1 MHFWRDQTEIAI
13 NLHSCARG
21 KSQARR
27 RLAGAVQI
35 CKTESARP
43 TSADWSAS
51 LQKLSFCKL
60 VQAGWVSARLNVQIL
75 ASQCGPAR
83 STAFAC
89 KNWRTGPAKLAQLG
103 RAEAIGQ
110 CKSELRSLFA
120 PKRAL
125 LFCYFCPRVN
135 RNNIPKYVYLFWVA
149 NSQTL
154 FENRILDLKFRYSE
168 KTTKIWLT
176 FHFLFDIT

>member
-1 MHFWRDQTEIAI
+1 MYHKFSFCCWIILELKQNLIWCMIRLKFARHNGTKPFWIRTPTVIF
-13 NLHSCARG
+13 L
-21 KSQARR
+21 
-27 RLAGAVQI
+27 QI
-35 CKTESARP
+35 CKTESARLLLVDG
-43 TSADWSAS
+43 SAI

-83 STAFAC
+83 TAFAC

-135 RNNIPKYVYLFWVA
+135 TYSFVLGC
-149 NSQTL
+149 
-154 FENRILDLKFRYSE
+154 KFPN
-168 KTTKIWLT
+168 KIE
-176 FHFLFDIT
+176 F

>member
-21 KSQARR
+21 KSPAR

-35 CKTESARP
+35 CKTESACP
-43 TSADWSAS
+43 SSSDGSAT
-51 LQKLSFCKL
+51 LQKLSFCK
-60 VQAGWVSARLNVQIL
+60 VVGAGLVSARLNVQIP

-83 STAFAC
+83 TPVAC
-89 KNWRTGPAKLAQLG
+89 ENWRTGPAKLAQLG
-103 RAEAIGQ
+103 RAEQ
-110 CKSELRSLFA
+110 CKTELRSLFA

-125 LFCYFCPRVN
+125 LFCYSCPRVN
-135 RNNIPKYVYLFWVA
+135 IYVYLFWVA

-154 FENRILDLKFRYSE
+154 FENRILDL
-168 KTTKIWLT
+168 T
-176 FHFLFDIT
+176 FCVVKYMKM

>member
-21 KSQARR
+21 KSPARR

-43 TSADWSAS
+43 TSADGSAS

-83 STAFAC
+83 TAGC
-89 KNWRTGPAKLAQLG
+89 MQKLAYWPGQIGTAWQG
-103 RAEAIGQ
+103 RGYRAVQIWTAQFIRPETSI
-110 CKSELRSLFA
+110 
-120 PKRAL
+120 AL
-125 LFCYFCPRVN
+125 LLFLPTCKYIFFCFGLQ
-135 RNNIPKYVYLFWVA
+135 IPK
-149 NSQTL
+149 Q
-154 FENRILDLKFRYSE
+154 NRILDLKLWKWSLSSFAVCFSDSYPM
-168 KTTKIWLT
+168 
-176 FHFLFDIT
+176 FC

>member
-83 STAFAC
+83 TAVAC

-103 RAEAIGQ
+103 RAVQNWTAQFIRPETSI
-110 CKSELRSLFA
+110 
-120 PKRAL
+120 AL
-125 LFCYFCPRVN
+125 LLFLPTCKYIFFCFGLQ
-135 RNNIPKYVYLFWVA
+135 IPK
-149 NSQTL
+149 Q
-154 FENRILDLKFRYSE
+154 NRILDLKLWKWSLSYFAVCFSDSYPM
-168 KTTKIWLT
+168 
-176 FHFLFDIT
+176 FC

>member
-21 KSQARR
+21 KSPAR

-35 CKTESARP
+35 CKTESTRP
-43 TSADWSAS
+43 SSSDGSAT
-51 LQKLSFCKL
+51 LQKLTFCKL

-83 STAFAC
+83 TAVAC
-89 KNWRTGPAKLAQLG
+89 ENWRTGPAKLAQLG
-103 RAEAIGQ
+103 RAGQ
-110 CKSELRSLFA
+110 CKTELRNLIA

-125 LFCYFCPRVN
+125 LFWYSCPRVN
-135 RNNIPKYVYLFWVA
+135 LNIYVYLLVY
-149 NSQTL
+149 
-154 FENRILDLKFRYSE
+154 LKIEF
-168 KTTKIWLT
+168 
-176 FHFLFDIT
+176 

>member
-1 MHFWRDQTEIAI
+1 MCKFW
-13 NLHSCARG
+13 
-21 KSQARR
+21 QAS
-27 RLAGAVQI
+27 AGLPVRQ
-35 CKTESARP
+35 
-43 TSADWSAS
+43 
-51 LQKLSFCKL
+51 
-60 VQAGWVSARLNVQIL
+60 G
-75 ASQCGPAR
+75 
-83 STAFAC
+83 AC

-103 RAEAIGQ
+103 WAEAIGQ

-154 FENRILDLKFRYSE
+154 FENRILDLKYCLVKYE
-168 KTTKIWLT
+168 NVVIL
-176 FHFLFDIT
+176 LFDFQILILCIAKIKTLQ